1 MRWAIVISGI
11 VDNVVVWNGT
21 PEWTLPAGAE
31 AVQLQDGTVC
41 NIGWEW
47 DGTTFS
53 QPVEP

>member
-41 NIGWEW
+41 NIGWEG

-53 QPVEP
+53 EPVEP